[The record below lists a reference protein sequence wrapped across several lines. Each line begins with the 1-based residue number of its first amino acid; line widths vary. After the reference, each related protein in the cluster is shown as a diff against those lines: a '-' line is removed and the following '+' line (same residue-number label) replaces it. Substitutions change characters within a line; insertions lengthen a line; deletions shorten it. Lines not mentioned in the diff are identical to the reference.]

1 MDLWFFLKEL
11 VMILGG
17 AFLLGALA
25 QRLGQN
31 PIVGYLLAGT
41 VIGPLLFNAA
51 AVNNAAELGVALL
64 LFSIGLE
71 FSFKRLRQMGPSAFG
86 GGMVQVL
93 ASIGLV
99 ALVLVIPLTLPQ
111 ALTIGAIVSLSS
123 TAVVMRMLVE
133 TAQIDSIRGRFCL
146 GILLL
151 QDIAIVPLVVMVSL
165 FTPAAA
171 DASLGLHLLKI
182 GASIVG
188 LIMVF
193 YLVLHYVLPPLLSAR
208 GVFANRELTI
218 LLSVATGL
226 GAAWS
231 AHAIGVSPALGA
243 FIAGMLL
250 GESPFA
256 TQVRADIGALRA
268 IMVALFF
275 ASVGMLFKP
284 LWFLHHIHWILPTA
298 LMIFVVKTMIIFG
311 VGRLFK
317 LDTRQSLA
325 AGITLGQVGEF
336 SFVLA
341 AAARAGGILENDAFD
356 LIVAVIIMLIF
367 TAPYMVTLAFPAADR
382 LMKLISRPTPAGVRD
397 SPNSFKSTPSRVLVV
412 GLGPAGRQIVTVL
425 KERQLE
431 PIGIDLNPQSLTVA
445 EELGIPFHLGDAA
458 SEEVLVH
465 AGLSEVCLAVVT
477 VPDPY
482 SVIRIVQ
489 LLRSLRNELTIAAR
503 SRYNRH
509 VTEIQKA
516 GADIIIDEEASM
528 GQQLA
533 QKIVEHLQESS
544 GAIIA
549 CRLAGQTPEIIP
561 R

>member
-11 VMILGG
+11 VMLLGG

-41 VIGPLLFNAA
+41 IIGPLLFNAA

-71 FSFKRLRQMGPSAFG
+71 FSFKRLRQMGPSALG
-86 GGMVQVL
+86 GGLAQVL
-93 ASIGLV
+93 ATIGLV
-99 ALVLVIPLTLPQ
+99 TLVLVIPITLHQ

-133 TAQIDSIRGRFCL
+133 TAQIDSTRGRFCL

-165 FTPAAA
+165 ITPAAA
-171 DASLGLHLLKI
+171 DTSIGLHLLKI

-188 LIMVF
+188 LVMVF
-193 YLVLHYVLPPLLSAR
+193 YLVLHYILPLLLSAK

-218 LLSVATGL
+218 LLSIATGL
-226 GAAWS
+226 GSAWS
-231 AHAIGVSPALGA
+231 AHAIGISPALGA

-256 TQVRADIGALRA
+256 TQIRADIGALRA

-284 LWFLHHIHWILPTA
+284 LWFLHHMHWVLPAA
-298 LMIFVVKTMIIFG
+298 LLIFAAKTVIIFG
-311 VGRLFK
+311 VGRLFR
-317 LDTRQSLA
+317 LNPRQSLA

-356 LIVAVIIMLIF
+356 LIVAVIIVLIF
-367 TAPYMVTLAFPAADR
+367 AAPYMVTLAFPATDR
-382 LMKLISRPTPAGVRD
+382 LMNLISRRTPAGVRD
-397 SPNSFKSTPSRVLVV
+397 SPYSSQSTTSRVLVV

-431 PIGIDLNPQSLTVA
+431 PIGIDLNPQSLAAA

-458 SEEVLVH
+458 SEEVLMH

-489 LLRSLRNELTIAAR
+489 LLRSLRRELTIAAR

-509 VTEIQKA
+509 VADIEKA

-544 GAIIA
+544 GTILA

-561 R
+561 

>member
-1 MDLWFFLKEL
+1 M
-11 VMILGG
+11 
-17 AFLLGALA
+17 
-25 QRLGQN
+25 
-31 PIVGYLLAGT
+31 GYLLAGT
-41 VIGPLLFNAA
+41 IIGPLLFNAA

-86 GGMVQVL
+86 GGLVQVL
-93 ASIGLV
+93 ATIGFV

-111 ALTIGAIVSLSS
+111 ALTIGALVSLSS

-146 GILLL
+146 GLLLL

-165 FTPAAA
+165 FTPVAA
-171 DASLGLHLLKI
+171 DTSLGLHLLKI

-188 LIMVF
+188 LVMVF
-193 YLVLHYVLPPLLSAR
+193 YLVLHYILPLLLSAK

-218 LLSVATGL
+218 LLSIATGL

-231 AHAIGVSPALGA
+231 AHAIGISPALGA

-256 TQVRADIGALRA
+256 TQIRADIGALRA

-275 ASVGMLFKP
+275 ASVGMLLKP
-284 LWFLHHIHWILPTA
+284 LWFLYHIHWVLPAA
-298 LMIFVVKTMIIFG
+298 LLIFVVKTVIIFG

-317 LDTRQSLA
+317 LNTRQSLA

-356 LIVAVIIMLIF
+356 FIVAVIIVLIF
-367 TAPYMVTLAFPAADR
+367 AAPYMVTLAFPAADR
-382 LMKLISRPTPAGVRD
+382 LMNLISRRTPAGVRD
-397 SPNSFKSTPSRVLVV
+397 SPNSSQSTTSRVLVV
-412 GLGPAGRQIVTVL
+412 GLGPAGREIATVL

-431 PIGIDLNPQSLTVA
+431 PIGIDLNPQSLAVA
-445 EELGIPFHLGDAA
+445 QELGIPFHLGDAA
-458 SEEVLVH
+458 SEEVLMH
-465 AGLSEVCLAVVT
+465 AGLSQVCLAVVT

-489 LLRSLRNELTIAAR
+489 LLRRLRNELTIAAR

-509 VTEIQKA
+509 VTEIQEA

-544 GAIIA
+544 GAILA
-549 CRLAGQTPEIIP
+549 CRLGGQTPEIIP
-561 R
+561 